1 MRRYKLL
8 SFNKLFIISILLFI
22 FGCSSESEVSPP
34 DSIDAQIL
42 HLGNGTEPQ
51 GLDPHVVTGVT
62 EHNVIMSLLEGLVG
76 LHPATLVPV
85 PAVAESW
92 EVSEDGT
99 KYVFNIRD
107 SAKWSNG
114 DPVTSNDFIYSWKRA
129 LTPELGNQYAYMLYP
144 IVNAEAYNIGEIEN
158 FNLVGIR
165 SLDEKK
171 LEVNLRAS
179 TPYFLGLLD
188 HDSTFPVHKPTIE
201 KFGDI
206 DTRDSEWTRAG
217 NFIGN
222 GPFTLKLWEQN
233 RIIIVE
239 KNPHYWD
246 TATVKLNEIHFYPT
260 DQTATEE
267 RMFRTGKLHLSYSI
281 PLEKIATYK
290 KENPELLQIHPYLGT
305 YYYDL
310 NITIPPLD
318 NVNVRRALAMSID
331 RESIVKNITKGGQK
345 PAYTLTPPD
354 TLGYTANA
362 AIPYDIEKAKQLLAE
377 AGFPDG
383 KGFPKLQLLYNT
395 LESHQ
400 QIAVAIQQM
409 WKQAL
414 NIDISLTNQ
423 EWKVYLDTRSAMDFQ
438 IARASWIGDYIDPN
452 TFLDMF
458 VTNGG
463 NNHTGWSNDEYD
475 QLITQASFT
484 ANQEARYKLF
494 QHAEEILADEAPI
507 IPIYTYAR
515 IFLQSPEVKGWHPNL
530 LDRHPYKYVYLETN
544 NQN

>member
-345 PAYTLTPPD
+345 
-354 TLGYTANA
+354 
-362 AIPYDIEKAKQLLAE
+362 
-377 AGFPDG
+377 
-383 KGFPKLQLLYNT
+383 
-395 LESHQ
+395 
-400 QIAVAIQQM
+400 
-409 WKQAL
+409 
-414 NIDISLTNQ
+414 
-423 EWKVYLDTRSAMDFQ
+423 
-438 IARASWIGDYIDPN
+438 
-452 TFLDMF
+452 
-458 VTNGG
+458 
-463 NNHTGWSNDEYD
+463 
-475 QLITQASFT
+475 
-484 ANQEARYKLF
+484 
-494 QHAEEILADEAPI
+494 
-507 IPIYTYAR
+507 
-515 IFLQSPEVKGWHPNL
+515 
-530 LDRHPYKYVYLETN
+530 
-544 NQN
+544 